1 MEDKIIE
8 LCNLIT
14 KEQQERLRIDKLDC
28 EANLKYAVADYI
40 INKKYT
46 YINIGSAGRYMI
58 DNASGE
64 IYGIKSYGVIHRGHF
79 FGNLETIKDYYWG
92 DYRAYKKC

>member
-14 KEQQERLRIDKLDC
+14 SEQQDKLKKLNLAC
-28 EANLKYAVADYI
+28 ECNLRQAIASYI

-58 DNASGE
+58 DTASGE
-64 IYGIKSYGVIHRGHF
+64 IYGIKGYGVIHRGHF